1 MPARDRT
8 PKTARTPVDDL
19 RGATRLA
26 VEATRGVTD
35 LVEAMHHHI
44 GGGPSVLGRPLEG
57 PTRLLT
63 RPVYGSIRGVTRL
76 VGAGIDVALAQLA
89 GLLAPLL
96 AEGAPGP
103 EREAVIAALNGV
115 LGNYLAESGNP

>member
-35 LVEAMHHHI
+35 LVEAMHQTI
-44 GGGPSVLGRPLEG
+44 GGGPAILGQPLAG
-57 PTRLLT
+57 PTKRFT
-63 RPVYGSIRGVTRL
+63 RWVYASIRGVTGL
-76 VGAGIDVALAQLA
+76 VGTGLDLALAQLA
-89 GLLAPLL
+89 PLV
-96 AEGAPGP
+96 AGGGGESPPGP
-103 EREAVIAALNGV
+103 EREAVVAALNGV
-115 LGNYLAESGNP
+115 L